1 MKDAQAPQ
9 APQDQQAQPGSPGS
23 HGSPGSQPAHPLFPQ
38 VSRLSQLPQVG
49 PAALFWTAGV
59 SLVAVVAASLFVQR
73 TRERIDKLDQRIA
86 TLEQRTATLEKA
98 EVEARRARTAAPAK
112 PASGPD
118 PAVVWAI
125 PLEDAPSRG
134 GAAPWVTIV
143 EFGEYQCPY
152 CARAHAALATAL
164 APFGDSVR
172 LVWRHLPL
180 TKLHDRALPA
190 AHAAE
195 CAREQGR
202 FWTLH
207 EALLTGEPTSRDLS
221 DGAIRDRMARLPGAG
236 IDLTEWQTCVT
247 EKRHEARIKRDQD
260 LARQFGVQGTPSFFI
275 NGRYLG
281 GAQSAETFRARIEE
295 ALAKARDSG
304 ISAETYYD
312 TAVMTRGRT
321 GR

>member
-1 MKDAQAPQ
+1 MKDTQAPQ
-9 APQDQQAQPGSPGS
+9 GEQG
-23 HGSPGSQPAHPLFPQ
+23 PAHPLFPQ
-38 VSRLSQLPQVG
+38 RPQPPQPSQVR
-49 PAALFWTAGV
+49 PATLYWTAGV
-59 SLVAVVAASLFVQR
+59 SLVAVVFASVFVHKARAR
-73 TRERIDKLDQRIA
+73 TDKLEQRIA

-98 EVEARRARTAAPAK
+98 EADARRARATAPAPAK

-118 PAVVWAI
+118 PAVLWAV
-125 PLEDAPSRG
+125 PLDDAPSRG
-134 GAAPWVTIV
+134 GSAAWVTIV

-207 EALLTGEPTSRDLS
+207 DALLSGQPTGRDLS
-221 DGAIRDRMARLPGAG
+221 DEAIRDRLVQGAG
-236 IDLTEWQTCVT
+236 AGARVDLTEWQTCVT

-260 LARQFGVQGTPSFFI
+260 LARQLGVQGTPSFFI

-295 ALAKARDSG
+295 ALAKARESG
-304 ISAETYYD
+304 VAAETYYE
-312 TAVMTRGRT
+312 TAVLSRGRA